1 MKIIIGLGNPEE
13 KHQKNRHNAGFI
25 IIDEI
30 QKKLEFPDFEF
41 NKKFNALIS
50 EKKISEEKFIL
61 AKPQT
66 FMNESGQSVRAI
78 VDFYKLTPQDII
90 IINDDLDI
98 LVGNFK
104 IALDSSARGHNG
116 IQSIF
121 DNLGTQEIKRVKV
134 GVEKETGRASRP
146 EPGKKFVLEN
156 FTPDEI
162 EKVKSLADGIIDEIN
177 NSN

>member
-13 KHQKNRHNAGFI
+13 KHLKNRHNAGFI

-41 NKKFNALIS
+41 NKKFDALVS
-50 EKKISEEKFIL
+50 EKNISAEKIIL
-61 AKPQT
+61 VKPQT
-66 FMNESGQSVRAI
+66 FMNNSGKSVRAI
-78 VDFYKLTPQDII
+78 VDFYKITPSDII

-104 IALDSSARGHNG
+104 IAMDSSARGHNG
-116 IQSIF
+116 VQNIF

-146 EPGKKFVLEN
+146 TPGIKFVLEN
-156 FTPDEI
+156 FTEDEI
-162 EKVKSLADGIIDEIN
+162 KKIKSLTDNIIVEIIV
-177 NSN
+177 